1 MTNQLKERDSNS
13 LKRYFRGVKAEFK
26 RVVWPSKQQLANY
39 TGIVIAVSIVTAL
52 LIYAIDYVVQFLF
65 SLFLGA

>member
-26 RVVWPSKQQLANY
+26 RVVWPTKEQLANY
-39 TGIVIAVSIVTAL
+39 TGIVLAVSIVTAL
-52 LIYAIDYVVQFLF
+52 LIYAIDYLVQFLF

>member
-1 MTNQLKERDSNS
+1 MTNQLKEKDSNS

-26 RVVWPSKQQLANY
+26 RVVWPTKEQLANY
-39 TGIVIAVSIVTAL
+39 TGIVLAVSVVTAL
-52 LIYAIDYVVQFLF
+52 LIYAIDYAVQFLF